1 MACVEKLVAD
11 PWGICYFA
19 GNFFHLHVVVV
30 PAIDPLLDTQVEVD
44 LEGVLVPA
52 PHLRY
57 GVIAPP
63 FRLCSLKED
72 IEDLMCFNSLLAKS
86 TVIKGFEGCSEVAVG
101 KEGLQ
106 MRLLFDCYN
115 LL

>member
-1 MACVEKLVAD
+1 MACVEKLVPE
-11 PWGICYFA
+11 PWRICYIA
-19 GNFFHLHVVVV
+19 GYFFHLHVILV
-30 PAIDPLLDTQVEVD
+30 PAIDPFLDAQIEVD

-72 IEDLMCFNSLLAKS
+72 IEDLMCFNSLFAKS